1 MTKIGY
7 ARVSTDGQNPDGQH
21 DALVAAG
28 CERTYTDH
36 ASGKLA
42 RRPELDRALDFARP
56 GDALVITKLDRL
68 ARSVELVSELGERGI
83 DLIVL
88 GQAIDTTTPAGRMM
102 FHVLAAIA
110 EFERDLISERTRDG
124 LQAARAR
131 GRLGGRPRAMTA
143 RQIALAREMYDRRD
157 TTVAEIAATFRV
169 SRPTI
174 YRALSRRPA

>member
-68 ARSVELVSELGERGI
+68 ARSVRHLVELVSELGGRGI

-88 GQAIDTTTPAGRMM
+88 GQGIDTTPPAGRMM
-102 FHVLAAIA
+102 FHVPAAIPQVQ
-110 EFERDLISERTRDG
+110 RGLISERTRDG
-124 LQAARAR
+124 PQAGRAP
-131 GRLGGRPRAMTA
+131 GRLRGSPRP
-143 RQIALAREMYDRRD
+143 
-157 TTVAEIAATFRV
+157 
-169 SRPTI
+169 
-174 YRALSRRPA
+174 

>member
-68 ARSVELVSELGERGI
+68 ARSVRHLVELGSELGGPGI

-88 GQAIDTTTPAGRMM
+88 AQAIATTTPAGRTMLPA
-102 FHVLAAIA
+102 LAA
-110 EFERDLISERTRDG
+110 D
-124 LQAARAR
+124 AR
-131 GRLGGRPRAMTA
+131 
-143 RQIALAREMYDRRD
+143 
-157 TTVAEIAATFRV
+157 VH
-169 SRPTI
+169 
-174 YRALSRRPA
+174 